1 MKTVTIKW
9 LDLIDALAKIV
20 LWSLLLSNLFQESYD
35 VALVYAVVIIAYGIG
50 GIDHNTRVK
59 NDK

>member
-9 LDLIDALAKIV
+9 IDLIDCLAKIT
-20 LWSLLLSNLFQESYD
+20 LWALLLSNLFQESYD

-50 GIDHNTRVK
+50 GIDYNTRK
-59 NDK
+59 KDE

>member
-9 LDLIDALAKIV
+9 LDMIDCLAKIT
-20 LWSLLLSNLFQESYD
+20 LWALLLSNLFQESYD
-35 VALVYAVVIIAYGIG
+35 VALVYAVVIIAYSIG

-59 NDK
+59 NNE

>member
-9 LDLIDALAKIV
+9 LDLIDCLVKIT
-20 LWSLLLSNLFQESYD
+20 LWTLLLSNLFQESYD

-50 GIDHNTRVK
+50 GIDYNTRVK

>member
-9 LDLIDALAKIV
+9 IDLFDCLAKIT
-20 LWSLLLSNLFQESYD
+20 LWALLLSNLFQESYD
-35 VALVYAVVIIAYGIG
+35 AALVYAVVIIAYGIG
-50 GIDHNTRVK
+50 GIDYNTRVK